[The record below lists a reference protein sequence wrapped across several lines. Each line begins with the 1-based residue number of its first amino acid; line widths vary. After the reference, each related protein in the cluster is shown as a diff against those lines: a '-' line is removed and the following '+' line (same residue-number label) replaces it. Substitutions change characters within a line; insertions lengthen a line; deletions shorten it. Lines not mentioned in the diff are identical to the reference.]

1 MAYNPGLDFHMYFLN
16 VSEFSD
22 EFQFM
27 ANICVH
33 NPSLWFL
40 GGTKCDTCNAGN
52 ETNNSWEK
60 YSQNMKGMIAKS
72 SLSFIIWDL
81 ATVLLTYINRGLQ
94 RLVKGILNNSTVDS
108 KEDYLVRYFMYP
120 DALLN
125 ILGTWL

>member
-1 MAYNPGLDFHMYFLN
+1 MFPGG
-16 VSEFSD
+16 
-22 EFQFM
+22 
-27 ANICVH
+27 A
-33 NPSLWFL
+33 
-40 GGTKCDTCNAGN
+40 KCDTCNAGN
-52 ETNNSWEK
+52 ATNNSWEK
-60 YSQNMKGMIAKS
+60 YSQNMKRMIAKS

-125 ILGTWL
+125 ILGT